1 LKWDGVQKH
10 ITTLNEKQVYI
21 WSSTT
26 LYSTDEALTKEL
38 IFKTHIK
45 PATQPESI
53 FKFHE
58 FATDLLPDLMLYNK
72 DSNLKTLSITQIV
85 KHNKEL
91 KMSYKDLI
99 KGNYNIQ
106 NLDLKCKQPEV

>member
-1 LKWDGVQKH
+1 VCLDFQKE
-10 ITTLNEKQVYI
+10 IEKEC
-21 WSSTT
+21 W
-26 LYSTDEALTKEL
+26 LA
-38 IFKTHIK
+38 
-45 PATQPESI
+45 AGGTQ
-53 FKFHE
+53 KV
-58 FATDLLPDLMLYNK
+58 PDLMLYNK
-72 DSNLKTLSITQIV
+72 DTNLKTLSITQIV